1 MRLFRIRSCVG
12 NRTASFAS
20 RASGSKTIERKQ
32 GKNDQQ
38 RGADR
43 HDAFGIDAD
52 SPNRNLKLMAHSTAL
67 LRNEELLFRG
77 MIQVLPIRGI
87 GKRKQQAGNFQII
100 ILRCGEPGLEPIF
113 RAQTRCKISVYLGRT
128 IKWSERE
135 DLNLRPLV
143 SQTSA

>member
-20 RASGSKTIERKQ
+20 RASGSKAIERKQ

-67 LRNEELLFRG
+67 LRNEELFFRG

-87 GKRKQQAGNFQII
+87 GKRKQQAGNFK
-100 ILRCGEPGLEPIF
+100 LSYCAAVNWLEPIF
-113 RAQTRCKISVYLGRT
+113 RAQKRFQISVYLGRT

-143 SQTSA
+143 SQTS